1 MENSH
6 KTSNLVWNTVP
17 DITFFKKN
25 DISVIVAEIGCQT
38 LKQVRSIKILR
49 NTSKQ
54 VPLSNLN
61 IYPNVVLELASET
74 SQNDLIRVASPFDK
88 TVKMITFSHLTA
100 LSIKMNL
107 ECVIWA
113 QKRSCWQSL

>member
-6 KTSNLVWNTVP
+6 KTSNLVWNSVP
-17 DITFFKKN
+17 DITFLKN
-25 DISVIVAEIGCQT
+25 NISVIVADIGSQT
-38 LKQVRSIKILR
+38 LKQFKSIKILR

-54 VPLSNLN
+54 VPLLNLN
-61 IYPNVVLELASET
+61 IYPNVVLELASEI

-88 TVKMITFSHLTA
+88 TVKMLTFSHLTA
-100 LSIKMNL
+100 LSIKRNL
-107 ECVIWA
+107 ECVLLT